1 MVVLDSWEQGM
12 HSRNVV
18 ADQVVKKVHI
28 VRDFSTCRNV
38 IAALF
43 DVVVSLVSVFNEVL
57 LSRKLETGKRAEVI
71 REHL

>member
-1 MVVLDSWEQGM
+1 M